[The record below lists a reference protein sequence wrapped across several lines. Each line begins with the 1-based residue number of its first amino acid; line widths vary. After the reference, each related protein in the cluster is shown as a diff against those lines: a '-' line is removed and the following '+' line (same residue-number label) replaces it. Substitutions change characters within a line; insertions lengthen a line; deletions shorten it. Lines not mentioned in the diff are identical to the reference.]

1 MTFAARLLTKP
12 IKMMLKN
19 ALSIRFAAVLIVA
32 AALASCNK
40 EETTPQLRK
49 TIDYATLTETT
60 PYSSLFVDETGKTT
74 VDLSNGNN
82 RYKMFQALNTFIS
95 SSISGNKQIDAT
107 VLKNMYGNTGN
118 PFVDSTKLNTSGVQ
132 LRNVTASSWPTAEA
146 EKVKAFFETYFTVTA
161 EASKSVTAT
170 ASKGKAGKLGTYL
183 VDEKGIEPIQIIQK
197 SLIGA
202 MQYDYIGNV
211 LLTKGLDADNS
222 KVVTGKNYTQLEQN
236 WDEAYGLL
244 TLNSVY
250 LKGSTDAT
258 RGTTEFAL
266 GSYIWEYNKGAYAK
280 IFPAFLKGRAA
291 IVNNDKAELK
301 KQADYIKAE
310 MEKAIAASALGYLG
324 PKYVAAQTDAARA
337 HAIGKGLGFI
347 YSLRFAT
354 VNGADAAFSDAILKA
369 LILDAPGGFW
379 DLTPAKLTAAS
390 DAIKAKFKL

>member
-1 MTFAARLLTKP
+1 MQQYFLTKP
-12 IKMMLKN
+12 INTMFKHL
-19 ALSIRFAAVLIVA
+19 LSIRFAAAVLVA
-32 AALASCNK
+32 ISLTSCDK
-40 EETTPQLRK
+40 ETTTPQLRK

-60 PYSSLFVDETGKTT
+60 PYNSLFVDETGKTT

-82 RYKMFQALNTFIS
+82 RYKMFQALNTYIS
-95 SSISGNKQIDAT
+95 SSISGNKQVDVA
-107 VLKNMYGNTGN
+107 VLKNMFGNTGN
-118 PFVDSTKLNTSGVQ
+118 AFADSTKLNTSGVQ
-132 LRNVTASSWPTAEA
+132 LRNVTASSWSTTEA
-146 EKVKAFFETYFTVTA
+146 EKVKAYFETYFTLTA

-170 ASKGKAGKLGTYL
+170 AAKGKAGKLGTYL
-183 VDEKGIEPIQIIQK
+183 VDERGIEPIQIIQK

-222 KVVTGKNYTQLEQN
+222 TLVPGKNYTQLEQN

-244 TLNSVY
+244 TLNQVY

-280 IFPAFLKGRAA
+280 IHPAFLKGRAA
-291 IVNNDKAELK
+291 IINNDKAELK
-301 KQADYIKAE
+301 KQADFIKAE

-324 PKYVAAQTDAARA
+324 PKYIAATTDAARA
-337 HAIGKGLGFI
+337 HAIGEGLGFI

-354 VNGADAAFSDAILKA
+354 VNGADAAFSDAIIKA
-369 LILDAPGGFW
+369 LVLDSAGGFW
-379 DLTPAKLTAAS
+379 DLTPSKLTAAS